1 MAEIRHRE
9 STWSVWTHGCPNGE
23 QVDQVQRRSEQ
34 TIDRMLMIPKPGD
47 IALFA
52 HGHSLRDLACSWLGG
67 RRWRATAPAGDW
79 NDQPFGLGTVN
90 PDSCPLECPDAKQPA

>member
-52 HGHSLRDLACSWLGG
+52 DGHSFRDLAGTWLALASRGANRSPEH
-67 RRWRATAPAGDW
+67 RRSIHEHRRRT
-79 NDQPFGLGTVN
+79 LM
-90 PDSCPLECPDAKQPA
+90 

>member
-52 HGHSLRDLACSWLGG
+52 HGHSLPDLACSWLGG
-67 RRWRATAPAGDW
+67 RRWRA
-79 NDQPFGLGTVN
+79 
-90 PDSCPLECPDAKQPA
+90 PLEGDCSSWGLE